1 MAYGFGSMIEKLK
14 KSPKT
19 IVFTEGTDPRILEAS
34 SRLLA
39 STFLTPILIG
49 KPDEVMAA
57 AEKAGARLVHPT
69 KILCTDN
76 AVMIACRGY
85 YMYRAGVASP
95 LNLNAVPALK
105 LG

>member
-1 MAYGFGSMIEKLK
+1 VLVQKSVLAIKATGLKEIVLAGGVSANKTLQNKL
-14 KSPKT
+14 
-19 IVFTEGTDPRILEAS
+19 A
-34 SRLLA
+34 
-39 STFLTPILIG
+39 
-49 KPDEVMAA
+49 AA